1 MKTFILKSLKVIEDK
16 NEDIVSTD
24 IELLDGL
31 IINRE
36 DDENAWIVEAYME
49 RTYLDFFDKLQTEN
63 DEVLIEVK
71 ITKESNQPATFLTR
85 IIGVNE
91 IGSKMNVLFRGT
103 IVDKQKSKIQEMLTS
118 LVEEGYQ
125 GELLLEK
132 FKELL

>member
-49 RTYLDFFDKLQTEN
+49 KTYLDFFDKLQTEN